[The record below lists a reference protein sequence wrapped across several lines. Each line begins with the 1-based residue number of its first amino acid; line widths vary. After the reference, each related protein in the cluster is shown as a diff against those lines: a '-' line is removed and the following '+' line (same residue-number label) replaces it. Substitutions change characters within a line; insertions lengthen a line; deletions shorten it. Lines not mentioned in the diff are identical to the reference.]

1 MEAQVRIGA
10 SRRFVLKNAL
20 LIYGDG
26 SGAFATL
33 HDVRGEKEGAPHL
46 GPGQSLTTAFLRSL
60 AQGLGVRMTPEIL
73 TDNVLARTPDLIAWW
88 SRAQC
93 RCMFFG
99 GGSDEAAK
107 LNGHTYP
114 HPALVFK
121 IWGRDLFVRA
131 LAVDTRPSA
140 ETRLMTAPYWNTD
153 GPEGKVCLGTMQVP
167 NEVNVDSI
175 AGWERAYFESSFTHP
190 SGAVRLTSHPGGFAG
205 LWSSLAN
212 TNGPFPR
219 KFLTDAKQTL
229 REFIESDEER

>member
-1 MEAQVRIGA
+1 MESQVRIGA
-10 SRRFVLKNAL
+10 SRRFVLRNAV

-33 HDVRGEKEGAPHL
+33 HDVRGEKEGAPYL

-60 AQGLGVRMTPEIL
+60 ANGLGVRMAAEIL
-73 TDNVLARTPDLIAWW
+73 PDNILARSPDLIAWW
-88 SRAQC
+88 TKAQH

-107 LNGHTYP
+107 LNGHTFP
-114 HPALVFK
+114 HPPLVFK

-131 LAVDTRPSA
+131 LATDVRPSA

-153 GPEGKVCLGTMQVP
+153 SRACVCQGSMRVPE
-167 NEVNVDSI
+167 EVSGQSVT
-175 AGWERAYFESSFTHP
+175 GWESAFFASEFTHP

-205 LWSSLAN
+205 LWSSL
-212 TNGPFPR
+212 TDSKSTFPTE
-219 KFLTDAKQTL
+219 FLTDAKQTL
-229 REFIESDEER
+229 REFIEGDEER